1 MITPF
6 DLMDGLA
13 LAITLG
19 LLAFP
24 VGLLD
29 EAYPDQDW
37 SERIQIAAGSAGLF
51 MLMLIVL
58 VSAVWGVLTGFST
71 VTVELAKLFFG

>member
-6 DLMDGLA
+6 DLIDGLA
-13 LAITLG
+13 LAVTLG

-29 EAYPDQDW
+29 AAYPDQDW
-37 SERIQIAAGSAGLF
+37 SERLQVAAGGAGVF

-71 VTVELAKLFFG
+71 GIAELAKIFFG

>member
-6 DLMDGLA
+6 DLMDALA
-13 LAITLG
+13 LAVTLG

-29 EAYPDQDW
+29 AAYPDQDW
-37 SERIQIAAGSAGLF
+37 SERIMIAAGGATVF
-51 MLMLIVL
+51 MLWLILL
-58 VSAVWGVLTGFST
+58 VCAVWGVLTGFST
-71 VTVELAKLFFG
+71 GVKEVMQLLFG